1 MTRYRNQH
9 PETGKTEEKGK
20 RMDYTFEVRIS
31 LEKPLTADYVQM
43 VVEKA
48 VREINVSPFIGEKE
62 SPAAVDIRMKS
73 GKK

>member
-1 MTRYRNQH
+1 
-9 PETGKTEEKGK
+9 
-20 RMDYTFEVRIS
+20 MDYTFEMKLS

-48 VREINVSPFIGEKE
+48 VKEINVSPFIGETE
-62 SPAAVDIRMKS
+62 NPAAVEVKLKA

>member
-1 MTRYRNQH
+1 
-9 PETGKTEEKGK
+9 
-20 RMDYTFEVRIS
+20 MDYTFEMRIS

-48 VREINVSPFIGEKE
+48 VKDLNVSPFIGEKE
-62 SPAAVDIRMKS
+62 TPAAVDIRMRS